1 VKQSVAEL
9 RDGAAH
15 DAGVFLGRGIEPV
28 AVAIFGTSLAM
39 WICIKSPAGVKI
51 TMPRGVGPKG

>member
-1 VKQSVAEL
+1 L

-15 DAGVFLGRGIEPV
+15 DAGMFLGRGIVPF
-28 AVAIFGTSLAM
+28 AIFGTSLSM

-51 TMPRGVGPKG
+51 TMPRGVGPNG